1 MDKTIQNTCR
11 NKISESHN
19 ANNEGFSSVKVAVNL
34 VGFQIIWWLMILYQ
48 DQYVSIGLLL
58 LIGHLMLIKEHRCES
73 VTLLAV
79 GFIGTLVDS
88 ALTLGGVFE
97 FTQNSAVGGIVPI
110 PLWLITLWFGFAA
123 TLRHSMSY
131 LSERLLLAGIF
142 GGIGGPLSYVAG
154 ERLGAVNFGF
164 SLPVVVALLAAIWA
178 LLLPLAFV
186 LVRRL
191 EGRFSSVKIFHN
203 EA

>member
-1 MDKTIQNTCR
+1 
-11 NKISESHN
+11 
-19 ANNEGFSSVKVAVNL
+19 
-34 VGFQIIWWLMILYQ
+34 
-48 DQYVSIGLLL
+48 
-58 LIGHLMLIKEHRCES
+58 
-73 VTLLAV
+73 
-79 GFIGTLVDS
+79 
-88 ALTLGGVFE
+88 
-97 FTQNSAVGGIVPI
+97 
-110 PLWLITLWFGFAA
+110 
-123 TLRHSMSY
+123 MSY

>member
-1 MDKTIQNTCR
+1 M
-11 NKISESHN
+11 
-19 ANNEGFSSVKVAVNL
+19 KVVINL

-48 DQYVSIGLLL
+48 DQYVSVGLLL

-73 VTLLAV
+73 VTLLVV

-88 ALTLGGVFE
+88 ALTLAGVFS
-97 FTQNSAVGGIVPI
+97 FTQNSAVGVIVPI

-131 LSERLLLAGIF
+131 LSQRLWLAALF

-164 SLPVVVALLAAIWA
+164 SLPVVVSVLVAIWA

>member
-19 ANNEGFSSVKVAVNL
+19 ANNEGFSSVKVVVNL

-88 ALTLGGVFE
+88 ALTLGGGV
-97 FTQNSAVGGIVPI
+97 
-110 PLWLITLWFGFAA
+110 
-123 TLRHSMSY
+123 
-131 LSERLLLAGIF
+131 
-142 GGIGGPLSYVAG
+142 
-154 ERLGAVNFGF
+154 
-164 SLPVVVALLAAIWA
+164 
-178 LLLPLAFV
+178 
-186 LVRRL
+186 
-191 EGRFSSVKIFHN
+191 
-203 EA
+203 